1 MRDTPSTE
9 PRAEVPD
16 WEAFYAS
23 YRKPG
28 YIQGFEIGP
37 KLGGGM
43 FGVVYKARRES
54 IGKSYA
60 IKFLRVEDPGVRDQ
74 VLRELGTVGLFAQV
88 DHPNLVSI
96 EDQGIVDGIPF
107 IVMGYA
113 GDETL
118 RDRFEAGRLSEEDA
132 LRLFVQVARGVS
144 ALHEHSLVHFDL
156 KPANV
161 FLKGDIARVG
171 DYGLSKLITETA
183 MSLSTGRGTPYYMA
197 PEMLRRKGDHRSD
210 IYSLGVILFEALA
223 GEVPF
228 RGDSEWEVLKGHE
241 EKPVVFPAAI
251 PQRYHVILGKALAK
265 RPEDRFASV
274 ADMLHALQAPAALGE
289 SLRFDL
295 PPGPAVISTS
305 LAPRAI
311 QQADEAVR
319 DAGRVLRDARRQQLD
334 RFEARQD
341 RSQTSSW
348 RSTALPWMCLFGAL
362 VFWRSDAVR
371 VGSLQVGLG
380 KALLFVAIVL
390 FLSRRRHRPEPFVR
404 RANAAPWFVLLFA
417 TLMMG
422 GCFLWMAAAP
432 APGPIVESRVVE
444 SGSRAWAGQAPREA
458 RKTSRRSPASVSALQ
473 TSGEV
478 DVLSRVLN
486 SVQQGIDAAA
496 RAARGVPYDVLR
508 SVRTEF
514 ARLAATSPASS
525 LIGSKYRDAIHAIDS
540 VLDEREK
547 DGTRLP
553 DSEPTSK

>member
-1 MRDTPSTE
+1 MKETPSTG

-96 EDQGIVDGIPF
+96 EDQGVVDGIPF

-251 PQRYHVILGKALAK
+251 PTRYHAILGKALAK
-265 RPEDRFASV
+265 HPEDRFASV
-274 ADMLHALQAPAALGE
+274 ADMLHALKAPAALGE

-295 PPGPAVISTS
+295 PPGPAVTV
-305 LAPRAI
+305 APRTQRAS
-311 QQADEAVR
+311 QHADEAVR
-319 DAGRVLRDARRQQLD
+319 GAGRMVRNARRQRRD

-341 RSQTSSW
+341 RSDNASW
-348 RSTALPWMCLFGAL
+348 RSTALPWLCLFGAL

-371 VGSLQVGLG
+371 VGSVQVGLG
-380 KALLFVAIVL
+380 KALLFAAIVL
-390 FLSRRRHRPEPFVR
+390 FLTRRRHRPEPFVR

-417 TLMMG
+417 TLVMG
-422 GCFLWMAAAP
+422 GCFLWMAGAP
-432 APGPIVESRVVE
+432 APGPIPEPLVVASASRSW
-444 SGSRAWAGQAPREA
+444 SGPVPRGDRA
-458 RKTSRRSPASVSALQ
+458 TSRRAPTSVAALQ
-473 TSGEV
+473 PFGEI
-478 DVLSRVLN
+478 DALRRVLN
-486 SVQQGIDAAA
+486 SVQQGIDAVA
-496 RAARGVPYDVLR
+496 RVARGVPYEVLR

-514 ARLAATSPASS
+514 ARLEASS
-525 LIGSKYRDAIHAIDS
+525 SASSPIGSKYRDALHAIDS
-540 VLDEREK
+540 VLDEREQ